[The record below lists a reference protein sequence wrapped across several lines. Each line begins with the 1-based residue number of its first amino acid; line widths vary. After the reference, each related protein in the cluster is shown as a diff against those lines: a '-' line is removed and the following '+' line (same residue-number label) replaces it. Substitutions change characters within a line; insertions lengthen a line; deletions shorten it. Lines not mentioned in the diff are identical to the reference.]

1 MGHAGTSQGSPVAIS
16 DSNWLPKKFL
26 SMALDVLRSNPEA
39 VLSREASSPFPGMSL
54 LPSDRGG

>member
-39 VLSREASSPFPGMSL
+39 VLSRETFPGMSL